1 MVAKSGPS
9 PSAHVRTGAIWQ
21 IVARRAAYVAGFAGI
36 LAMTVWSAILAKEAG
51 VPPPLARV
59 SPSEV
64 RAPAAASVVATK
76 IPLAGAPV
84 VLVEEPIPAA
94 PAFDEATL
102 KLAADPAVRWFNG
115 RPVRPSRTITMT
127 VTAYSPDAKSCGE
140 YADGHTATLHSVT
153 TNAGKLVAAD
163 PKVLR
168 MGAMLTVPG
177 YDCRDSGEPGI
188 VPVLDVGGKIK
199 GNHIDLLFPTDGEA
213 RQWGT
218 KRLQVMVWEYAD
230 GLPAENPRE
239 LR

>member
-9 PSAHVRTGAIWQ
+9 LSAHVRTGAIWQ
-21 IVARRAAYVAGFAGI
+21 IVARRAAYVAGFAGV

-59 SPSEV
+59 SPSEA
-64 RAPAAASVVATK
+64 RAPAPAPVATR

-84 VLVEEPIPAA
+84 VLVEESFTPA

-102 KLAADPAVRWFNG
+102 KLAADPSVRWFNG

-140 YADGHTATLHSVT
+140 YADGYTATLHSVT

-177 YDCRDSGEPGI
+177 YDVLDSGEAGI

-218 KRLQVMVWEYAD
+218 KRLRVTVWEYAD